1 MNLRSQSTKVGRTGG
16 YAGPSGFWSQNRN
29 RHYHGIYVGDGRV
42 VHYAGLA
49 HGLHRGPVEEISLA
63 RFTGG
68 HPGWVRSDAPPNFDR
83 REVILRARSRLG
95 EDSYRLLTNN
105 CEHFCEWCLWDER
118 RSYQVEA
125 WLAGPGRALQAM
137 IRLVAQVL
145 GPLEQIRLR
154 PARLVSTNPC

>member
-1 MNLRSQSTKVGRTGG
+1 
-16 YAGPSGFWSQNRN
+16 
-29 RHYHGIYVGDGRV
+29 
-42 VHYAGLA
+42 
-49 HGLHRGPVEEISLA
+49 VEEISLA

-68 HPGWVRSDAPPNFDR
+68 NPTWVRFDATPNFDR

-125 WLAGPGRALQAM
+125 WLACPGRALHAM
-137 IRLVAQVL
+137 IHFIAQVL
-145 GPLEQIRLR
+145 PRWDDSVCVLPGLSLR
-154 PARLVSTNPC
+154 TPVENPRYCRRRQKYLSKRSFCGQ